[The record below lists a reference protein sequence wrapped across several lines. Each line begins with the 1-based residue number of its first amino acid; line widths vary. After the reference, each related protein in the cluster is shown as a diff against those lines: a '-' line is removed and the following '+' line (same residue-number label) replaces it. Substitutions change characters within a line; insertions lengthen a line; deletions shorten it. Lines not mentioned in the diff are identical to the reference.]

1 MIKNLQASPF
11 QVSRLDTLFNI
22 SKKNSLEESLLELK
36 KLAIKEVEAG
46 ATILILSDR
55 GISKELCPIPIM
67 LAVSTIHNE
76 LIASGKRMNV
86 SIIVESGE
94 VKEDHHICCLLGY
107 GASAI
112 NPYLAFASAKNWM
125 SKFDGNLDDYE
136 SNYKLALER
145 GILKVMSKMGI
156 STVAS
161 YTGSQI
167 FEIIGIDEGTS
178 AKFFPGTV
186 STVSYTHLTLPPKA

>member
-1 MIKNLQASPF
+1 
-11 QVSRLDTLFNI
+11 
-22 SKKNSLEESLLELK
+22 
-36 KLAIKEVEAG
+36 
-46 ATILILSDR
+46 
-55 GISKELCPIPIM
+55 M

-76 LIASGKRMNV
+76 LIASGKRINV

-186 STVSYTHLTLPPKA
+186 SRLGGVSLENFATDTLALHSRAYEQGCLLYTSDAADE